1 MYVQRIEKK
10 GHWLGHNI
18 CLANGMLVDLY
29 AEAWNMLC
37 TARFDF
43 FYFYHQLARL
53 VEQIWTKR
61 VTSLCQPTPTQRF
74 PTWLSGKEFIC
85 WCRRC
90 RRHRFNP
97 CVGKDALEKGL
108 AIRSSILPSK
118 SHGPRTWWATVHGV
132 TKSQAWVSLP
142 SHPNH
147 EHMSTNKLLLFE
159 VEKKNRKKEGKVAII
174 ASRLTCFEAIKI
186 KVFWEWEKS
195 MATVVTA
202 WAPKR
207 RNIFAW
213 KHEQC
218 GSSLGGSVVKNPPT
232 NAGDM
237 GLITDLGR
245 SRLPGSN

>member
-18 CLANGMLVDLY
+18 CLANGMRVDLY

-37 TARFDF
+37 TARFEF
-43 FYFYHQLARL
+43 FSFYHQLARL
-53 VEQIWTKR
+53 VEQIWTKC
-61 VTSLCQPTPTQRF
+61 VTPTQRF

-85 WCRRC
+85 WCRRY
-90 RRHRFNP
+90 RRHRFSP
-97 CVGKDALEKGL
+97 CVGKDALERDKQSTLAFCLANPMDQEPGGL
-108 AIRSSILPSK
+108 PMESQRVKHEWACP
-118 SHGPRTWWATVHGV
+118 PTQTMNTWAQINYCCLKW
-132 TKSQAWVSLP
+132 
-142 SHPNH
+142 
-147 EHMSTNKLLLFE
+147 
-159 VEKKNRKKEGKVAII
+159 KKKRKKEGKVAII
-174 ASRLTCFEAIKI
+174 ASMLACFEAIKI

-195 MATVVTA
+195 MTTVVTA

-237 GLITDLGR
+237 GLIPDLGR
-245 SRLPGSN
+245 SHLPGSN